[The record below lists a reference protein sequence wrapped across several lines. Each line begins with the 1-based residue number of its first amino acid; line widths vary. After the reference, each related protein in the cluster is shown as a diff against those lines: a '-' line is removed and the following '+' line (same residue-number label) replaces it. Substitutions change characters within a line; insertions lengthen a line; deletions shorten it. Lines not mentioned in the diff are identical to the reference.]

1 MILIIANLLLLA
13 CSAFPVN
20 EASSP
25 LFTTTDGNDDSL
37 LAPRDTEYFTLRV
50 MPLGASIT
58 QGYLSSDNNGYR
70 KVLRE
75 QLRYSGWPVNMV
87 GGLAGGTMLD
97 NNHEGHGGYRIDQV
111 TAVVENNISEMP
123 NLILLNVG
131 TNDALQDYNTDSA
144 GERLDSLLTFLYGA
158 IPNTTIVLST
168 LLPNTIQP
176 DLVANINDQYHDV
189 YDKREA
195 AGYRIILAD
204 MYTFLTTDDL
214 QDGIHPTDY
223 GYEKMASV
231 CWAAIQTAQDS
242 GYLSAP
248 IDTGFSDF
256 PNNTCQKTYDSSM
269 DDYAQTQEESGTDD
283 GKYVHTSQDM
293 GRLLDIASVAG
304 NIYQGVNLAQLVNVD
319 GGYRENALDELV
331 WTHDG
336 DGTYMFL
343 NENSGVFG
351 SSVKLD
357 VKISCLAKGVRWG
370 DVNND
375 GLDDFICIGA
385 DGAMYVAINQ
395 GATNNVPTFEDI
407 GQVMAAPGGNMTQT
421 NVRLGDIDG
430 DGRIDYCLIAEN
442 GDIHCWRN
450 GGQGDAPT
458 SSYGGYWQDL
468 GTVFMGKGL
477 GDINGVRLVDIN
489 GDFRSDWLWVDDTGK
504 VTTYINN
511 RGTGKG
517 SLVPDWV
524 SVGVTHAG
532 MGVAGA
538 RDRVKFGNVYAGN
551 GADYLYVDSV
561 VESAS
566 NASIYD
572 NYAHV
577 WKNTGYGG
585 TALKGDGDYY
595 CDMRGTGMD
604 DYVWVS
610 PDGVGYL
617 YGNTLNPPNWDPA
630 GVEIFDAGVERK
642 ALHLAD
648 FDGDGKCDLWL
659 VDRATGA
666 AEVWINNWNS
676 SAMSWNKRG
685 VVTGEATCTQSW
697 GVGLYDIGLRF
708 HDINGDQRA
717 DYLCMEP
724 NGRTTG
730 ALNLGE
736 NAFEDV
742 GQIKHSEG
750 YDRANHKWADVNGDG
765 LVDFLWVDKFSG
777 DASVWQNAG
786 QMPNGTL
793 IDGSSFH
800 WTPLG
805 AAYEGEDRGAN
816 IHFPNLGGLGR
827 ADYHQVIPRTN
838 VAYTW
843 YNVCPGG
850 GISALDDE
858 SASIDPQL
866 PAYSSS

>member
-1 MILIIANLLLLA
+1 MILIIASLFSLV
-13 CSAFPVN
+13 CSALPVYGGGVYD
-20 EASSP
+20 SS
-25 LFTTTDGNDDSL
+25 
-37 LAPRDTEYFTLRV
+37 LAPRDAEYFTLRV

-75 QLRYSGWPVNMV
+75 QLRYSGWPVNTV
-87 GGLAGGTMLD
+87 GSLADGTMLD

-131 TNDALQDYNTDSA
+131 TNDALQNYDTDNA

-158 IPNTTIVLST
+158 ISNTTIIMST
-168 LLPNTIQP
+168 LLPNTVEP
-176 DLVANINDQYHDV
+176 DLVSNINEQYHDV
-189 YDKREA
+189 YDNREA
-195 AGYRIILAD
+195 AGDRIVLAD

-214 QDGIHPTDY
+214 QDGTHPTDY

-231 CWAAIQTAQDS
+231 WWAAIQTAL
-242 GYLSAP
+242 GNNYLSAP
-248 IDTGFSDF
+248 IDTGVSDF
-256 PNNTCQKTYDSSM
+256 PNNTCEQTYASSNT
-269 DDYAQTQEESGTDD
+269 DNYAQTQEETGTDD
-283 GKYVHTSQDM
+283 GNYIHTSQDM
-293 GRLLDIASVAG
+293 GRLLDIATVAG
-304 NIYQGVNLAQLVNVD
+304 DIYQGINLAQLVNVY

-331 WTHDG
+331 WTRDG

-351 SSVKLD
+351 SSVELD
-357 VKISCLAKGVRWG
+357 VKIPCLAKGVHWG

-395 GATNNVPTFEDI
+395 GATDNVPTFEDI
-407 GQVMAAPGGNMTQT
+407 GQVMAAPGNNMTQT

-430 DGRIDYCLIAEN
+430 DGRIDYCLIANN
-442 GDIHCWRN
+442 GDIQCWRN
-450 GGQGDAPT
+450 GGQGYAPT
-458 SSYGGYWQDL
+458 STYGGYWQDL
-468 GTVFMGKGL
+468 GIVFTGKGL
-477 GDINGVRLVDIN
+477 GDIAGVRFVDIN
-489 GDFRSDWLWVDDTGK
+489 GDFRSDWLWLDDTGK

-517 SLVPDWV
+517 SLAPDWV
-524 SVGVTHAG
+524 SAGVTHAG

-551 GADYLYVDSV
+551 GADYLYVET

-566 NASIYD
+566 NASVSD

-585 TALKGDGDYY
+585 TTLKGDGDYY
-595 CDMRGTGMD
+595 CDMRGTDMD
-604 DYVWVS
+604 DYVWIS

-630 GVEIFDAGVERK
+630 GLEIFDTATERK

-648 FDGDGKCDLWL
+648 FDGDGKCDLLL

-666 AEVWINNWNS
+666 AEVWINNWDS
-676 SAMSWNKRG
+676 SSMNWDKRG
-685 VVTGEATCTQSW
+685 VVTGDATCTQAW

-708 HDINGDQRA
+708 YDVNGDHRA

-724 NGRTTG
+724 DGRTTG
-730 ALNLGE
+730 TLNLGE
-736 NAFEDV
+736 NDFQDI

-750 YDRANHKWADVNGDG
+750 YDRANHQWADVNGDG

-777 DASVWQNAG
+777 DTLVWQNAG

-793 IDGSSFH
+793 IDGSSFQ

-805 AAYEGEDRGAN
+805 TRYEGEDRGAN

-827 ADYHQVIPRTN
+827 ADYQQVIPRTN

-858 SASIDPQL
+858 SASIDPEL
-866 PAYSSS
+866 PAYTGS